1 MRLREIYEKYR
12 DSVELMVVYVE
23 EAHPTDRWWLG
34 RTRTQRALHAVSGS
48 LARIDVKNPVT
59 LTQRREVAASC
70 HSDLLGGI
78 VPLYV
83 DTIANRVN
91 ELYTARPTRIYFIG
105 RDGRVLY
112 DSGIGPF
119 GFSPERLELVIEE
132 HLAAG

>member
-1 MRLREIYEKYR
+1 MRLKEIYEKYR

-23 EAHPTDRWWLG
+23 EAHPTDGWWLG
-34 RTRTQRALHAVSGS
+34 RTRTQRALHAFSGS
-48 LARIDVKNPVT
+48 LARIDVKNPLT
-59 LTQRREVAASC
+59 LAQRREVAASC
-70 HSDLLGGI
+70 HSDLLDGI

-83 DTIANRVN
+83 DTIGNRVN
-91 ELYTARPTRIYFIG
+91 ELYTGRPTRVYFIG

-119 GFSPERLELVIEE
+119 GFSPDRLEFVIEE